1 MKPLK
6 LVMSAFGSYG
16 GEEIIDFSKIKGG
29 LFLVSGDTGSG
40 KTTIFDGIM
49 YALYNKMGGGDRETK
64 MMRSEYAKDKQKTFV
79 EFTFEYTHG
88 ENKGVYVVKRTTNF
102 RKSGV
107 TSDVV
112 LTLPD
117 GEVFNGKN
125 KETDEKIQSIVGLDY
140 KQFGKIVMI
149 AQGQFRELIME
160 NTKNR
165 KEIFKSIFSMDIY
178 EKIERVIND
187 RFKKIYAQIKDN
199 NLLLEENFNTA
210 YVSEENG
217 NTDAWREAFEK
228 RDTEPGLLLDVLEQ
242 EIKELEIKK
251 NEEKKIIDKKN
262 ADIVKLVKR
271 ISDADKIN
279 SKFGQ
284 RKEAVL
290 RYESLMEQKETYD
303 NKAVILKKAKAAG
316 EVRQVQSVY
325 IKTKNT
331 IELKEKQLEQNKS
344 KFVLLEQ
351 SHKKLLSEKESFEKS
366 YLTDNEKLLK
376 EKNRLE
382 NEMEKYKV
390 YDEKNKLY
398 ILEEK
403 KLKELKEKSD
413 LLNDEKKAALI
424 KSEENKQILL
434 QLKDIELE
442 LQKYISA
449 DENEKRNLKEFEALK
464 KAISSYKKENSRLD
478 SAEKEYADKYLAW
491 KEARKTYENTSDRYV
506 AAQAAI
512 LAAGL
517 KDGMPCPVC
526 GSTNHTQPAAMTK
539 DTVTKEE
546 LDGAKSKENECEKE
560 KNNSQKIFEDN
571 KRKKDVAFA
580 EVKRYYENCYN
591 LGDKADAYLKD
602 SESYNAG
609 DNDDTSLKDNESY
622 NVSKIEI
629 DSDNIDIKDNGYTG
643 FDENNTDKLEE
654 NVKAKIKEIKKSLTE
669 NEQTIED
676 LYSKKEEKLKREKA
690 EKETEAKLKEMEENI
705 ADNAEMLNKQ
715 SMSVGSLSAEME
727 MLKKELSYESSD
739 TALKELEN
747 IRNKIEVLEK
757 RKRELDEN
765 ILKSDRTKS
774 NLNGTI
780 KENKNQLETDR
791 KNLETEYDDFIKVLK
806 EKEFE
811 NEEAYNES
819 LVHIESI
826 EIFDRQIQEYK
837 EEVSRVSSLISVLDD
852 MLDGEKE
859 IDTDVMLQQKA
870 EMEIEAERLANE
882 NEITVSKLGTNNSV
896 RDKVSKLMEQRG
908 KLNEKY
914 KIISSLNSVAN
925 SKKIHFQTFVL
936 RQYFN
941 MVISYANKRLAVMT
955 SNGFLLKCRD
965 ISLTTAGETGLE
977 LDVYSPVTGKVR
989 DAHSLSGGETF
1000 MASLAMAL
1008 GMSDIV
1014 QNNSGKTQIDTM
1026 FIDEG
1031 FGSLSDDV
1039 RDKAVKILLD
1049 LAGSSRLV
1057 GVISH
1062 VSELKEQIPSK
1073 IIVRKDNDG
1082 SHITWV
1088 QDR

>member
-1 MKPLK
+1 M
-6 LVMSAFGSYG
+6 
-16 GEEIIDFSKIKGG
+16 
-29 LFLVSGDTGSG
+29 
-40 KTTIFDGIM
+40 
-49 YALYNKMGGGDRETK
+49 
-64 MMRSEYAKDKQKTFV
+64 
-79 EFTFEYTHG
+79 
-88 ENKGVYVVKRTTNF
+88 
-102 RKSGV
+102 
-107 TSDVV
+107 
-112 LTLPD
+112 
-117 GEVFNGKN
+117 
-125 KETDEKIQSIVGLDY
+125 
-140 KQFGKIVMI
+140 
-149 AQGQFRELIME
+149 
-160 NTKNR
+160 
-165 KEIFKSIFSMDIY
+165 
-178 EKIERVIND
+178 
-187 RFKKIYAQIKDN
+187 
-199 NLLLEENFNTA
+199 
-210 YVSEENG
+210 
-217 NTDAWREAFEK
+217 
-228 RDTEPGLLLDVLEQ
+228 
-242 EIKELEIKK
+242 
-251 NEEKKIIDKKN
+251 
-262 ADIVKLVKR
+262 
-271 ISDADKIN
+271 
-279 SKFGQ
+279 
-284 RKEAVL
+284 
-290 RYESLMEQKETYD
+290 
-303 NKAVILKKAKAAG
+303 
-316 EVRQVQSVY
+316 
-325 IKTKNT
+325 
-331 IELKEKQLEQNKS
+331 
-344 KFVLLEQ
+344 
-351 SHKKLLSEKESFEKS
+351 
-366 YLTDNEKLLK
+366 
-376 EKNRLE
+376 
-382 NEMEKYKV
+382 
-390 YDEKNKLY
+390 
-398 ILEEK
+398 
-403 KLKELKEKSD
+403 
-413 LLNDEKKAALI
+413 
-424 KSEENKQILL
+424 

-526 GSTNHTQPAAMTK
+526 GSTNHTHPAAMTK

-580 EVKRYYENCYN
+580 EVKRYYEICYY
-591 LGDKADAYLKD
+591 LGDKAD
-602 SESYNAG
+602 
-609 DNDDTSLKDNESY
+609 TSLKDKKGY
-622 NVSKIEI
+622 NTSLK
-629 DSDNIDIKDNGYTG
+629 DKTDTDIKEHENIRQQENIKDKEYTSFG
-643 FDENNTDKLEE
+643 ENKTDKLEE
-654 NVKAKIKEIKKSLTE
+654 NVKTKIKEIKKSLTE

-715 SMSVGSLSAEME
+715 FVSVGSLSAEME

-837 EEVSRVSSLISVLDD
+837 EEVSKVSSLISVLDD

-914 KIISSLNSVAN
+914 KIISSLNNVAN

>member
-16 GEEIIDFSKIKGG
+16 GEEVIDFSKIKGG

-79 EFTFEYTHG
+79 EFTFEYAHG

-112 LTLPD
+112 LTLPG
-117 GEVFNGKN
+117 GEIFNGKN

-178 EKIERVIND
+178 EKIERAIND
-187 RFKKIYAQIKDN
+187 RFKKLYAQIKDN

-210 YVSEENG
+210 YISEEGG
-217 NTDAWREAFEK
+217 NAESWRDAFEK
-228 RDTEPGLLLDVLEQ
+228 RDTEPELLLNVLEK
-242 EIKELEIKK
+242 EIKELEDKK
-251 NEEKKIIDKKN
+251 NREKRIIDKKN
-262 ADIVKLVKR
+262 ADIAELIKR

-284 RKEAVL
+284 RKEVSL
-290 RYESLMEQKETYD
+290 RYAGLMEQKHTYEQ
-303 NKAVILKKAKAAG
+303 KSEIVKKAKAAS
-316 EVRQVQSVY
+316 EIKQLKLVY
-325 IKTKNT
+325 LKTKDA
-331 IELKEKQLEQNKS
+331 IELKEQQLEKNKTKFS
-344 KFVLLEQ
+344 KLEQ
-351 SHKKLLSEKESFEKS
+351 KHEKLLSEKRTFEKD
-366 YLTDNEKLLK
+366 YLKDNENFLR

-382 NEMEKYKV
+382 SEMEKYKI
-390 YDEKNKLY
+390 YDEKKKSYIVEETKL
-398 ILEEK
+398 E
-403 KLKELKEKSD
+403 KLKEKAQRLEKDKNTYLK
-413 LLNDEKKAALI
+413 
-424 KSEENKQILL
+424 KSEANKRTLEE
-434 QLKDIELE
+434 LKNVEIEL
-442 LQKYISA
+442 QRYITA
-449 DENEKRNLKEFEALK
+449 VDNEKRTLLEFEALK
-464 KAISSYKKENSRLD
+464 KAISLYKKED
-478 SAEKEYADKYLAW
+478 TKFQIAEKEYSSKYLLW
-491 KEARKTYENTSDRYV
+491 KEARKIYEDTSDRYV

-512 LAAGL
+512 LAAQL
-517 KDGMPCPVC
+517 RDGMPCPVC
-526 GSTNHTQPAAMTK
+526 GSTNHVHPADMTK

-546 LDGAKSKENECEKE
+546 LDTYKTKEAECEKE
-560 KNNSQKIFEDN
+560 KNNAQKIFE
-571 KRKKDVAFA
+571 KCQRKKDVAFA
-580 EVKRYYENCYN
+580 DIKRYYESFYRI
-591 LGDKADAYLKD
+591 KEK
-602 SESYNAG
+602 
-609 DNDDTSLKDNESY
+609 TF
-622 NVSKIEI
+622 
-629 DSDNIDIKDNGYTG
+629 DIAT
-643 FDENNTDKLEE
+643 LEE
-654 NVKAKIKEIKKSLTE
+654 SVKNKIKEVKQSLKE
-669 NEQTIED
+669 NEQIIQD
-676 LYSKKEEKLKREKA
+676 LRSKKDEKTKCEGL
-690 EKETEAKLKEMEENI
+690 EKEIETDIKEVEIKINENAK
-705 ADNAEMLNKQ
+705 MLNEQ
-715 SMSVGSLSAEME
+715 SICVGSIFAEIDI
-727 MLKKELSYESSD
+727 LKKDLSYESSEV
-739 TALKELEN
+739 ALDKLES
-747 IRNKIEVLEK
+747 ISNKLETLEK
-757 RKRELDEN
+757 RKNELDESV
-765 ILKSDRTKS
+765 LKSDRTKS
-774 NLNGTI
+774 NLSGTI
-780 KENKNQLETDR
+780 KETINQLETDR
-791 KNLETEYDDFIKVLK
+791 KNLETEYSVYCNSIK
-806 EKEFE
+806 EKGFE
-811 NEEAYNES
+811 NEDAYQES
-819 LVHIESI
+819 VEYIENI
-826 EIFDRQIQEYK
+826 EEFDNQIQEYK
-837 EEVSRVSSLISVLDD
+837 EEVSKVRSLINVLDD
-852 MLDGEKE
+852 MLEGEKE
-859 IDTDVMLQQKA
+859 IDTEEMLKQKV
-870 EMEIEAERLANE
+870 EMEIETESLSSE

-896 RDKVSKLMEQRG
+896 KAKVSRLMEQRG
-908 KLNEKY
+908 KLNERY
-914 KIISSLNSVAN
+914 KVISSLNNVAN

-977 LDVYSPVTGKVR
+977 LDVYSPVTGKIR

-1073 IIVRKDNDG
+1073 IIVRKENDG

>member
-16 GEEIIDFSKIKGG
+16 GEEILDFSKIKGG

-102 RKSGV
+102 RKSGI

-331 IELKEKQLEQNKS
+331 IELREKQLEQNKS

-424 KSEENKQILL
+424 KSEENKKILL

-526 GSTNHTQPAAMTK
+526 GSTNHTHPAAMTK

-580 EVKRYYENCYN
+580 EVKRYYEICYY
-591 LGDKADAYLKD
+591 LGDKAD
-602 SESYNAG
+602 
-609 DNDDTSLKDNESY
+609 TSLKDKKGY
-622 NVSKIEI
+622 NASIK
-629 DSDNIDIKDNGYTG
+629 DKTDTDIKEHENIRQQENVKDKEYTSFG
-643 FDENNTDKLEE
+643 ENKTDKLEE
-654 NVKAKIKEIKKSLTE
+654 NVKTKIKEIKKSLTE

-715 SMSVGSLSAEME
+715 SVSVGSLSAEME

-780 KENKNQLETDR
+780 KENKNQLETDK

-837 EEVSRVSSLISVLDD
+837 EEVSKVSSLISVLDD

-914 KIISSLNSVAN
+914 KIISSLNNVAN

-955 SNGFLLKCRD
+955 SNGFLLKRRD

>member
-64 MMRSEYAKDKQKTFV
+64 MMRSEYAKEKQKTFV

-325 IKTKNT
+325 IKTKDT
-331 IELKEKQLEQNKS
+331 IELREKQLEQNKS

-424 KSEENKQILL
+424 KSEENKKILL

-442 LQKYISA
+442 LQKYIAA

-464 KAISSYKKENSRLD
+464 KAIASYKKENSRLD
-478 SAEKEYADKYLAW
+478 SAEKE
-491 KEARKTYENTSDRYV
+491 
-506 AAQAAI
+506 
-512 LAAGL
+512 
-517 KDGMPCPVC
+517 
-526 GSTNHTQPAAMTK
+526 
-539 DTVTKEE
+539 
-546 LDGAKSKENECEKE
+546 
-560 KNNSQKIFEDN
+560 
-571 KRKKDVAFA
+571 
-580 EVKRYYENCYN
+580 
-591 LGDKADAYLKD
+591 
-602 SESYNAG
+602 
-609 DNDDTSLKDNESY
+609 
-622 NVSKIEI
+622 
-629 DSDNIDIKDNGYTG
+629 
-643 FDENNTDKLEE
+643 
-654 NVKAKIKEIKKSLTE
+654 
-669 NEQTIED
+669 
-676 LYSKKEEKLKREKA
+676 
-690 EKETEAKLKEMEENI
+690 
-705 ADNAEMLNKQ
+705 
-715 SMSVGSLSAEME
+715 
-727 MLKKELSYESSD
+727 
-739 TALKELEN
+739 
-747 IRNKIEVLEK
+747 
-757 RKRELDEN
+757 
-765 ILKSDRTKS
+765 
-774 NLNGTI
+774 
-780 KENKNQLETDR
+780 
-791 KNLETEYDDFIKVLK
+791 
-806 EKEFE
+806 
-811 NEEAYNES
+811 
-819 LVHIESI
+819 
-826 EIFDRQIQEYK
+826 
-837 EEVSRVSSLISVLDD
+837 
-852 MLDGEKE
+852 
-859 IDTDVMLQQKA
+859 
-870 EMEIEAERLANE
+870 
-882 NEITVSKLGTNNSV
+882 
-896 RDKVSKLMEQRG
+896 
-908 KLNEKY
+908 
-914 KIISSLNSVAN
+914 
-925 SKKIHFQTFVL
+925 
-936 RQYFN
+936 
-941 MVISYANKRLAVMT
+941 
-955 SNGFLLKCRD
+955 
-965 ISLTTAGETGLE
+965 
-977 LDVYSPVTGKVR
+977 
-989 DAHSLSGGETF
+989 
-1000 MASLAMAL
+1000 
-1008 GMSDIV
+1008 
-1014 QNNSGKTQIDTM
+1014 
-1026 FIDEG
+1026 
-1031 FGSLSDDV
+1031 
-1039 RDKAVKILLD
+1039 
-1049 LAGSSRLV
+1049 
-1057 GVISH
+1057 
-1062 VSELKEQIPSK
+1062 
-1073 IIVRKDNDG
+1073 
-1082 SHITWV
+1082 
-1088 QDR
+1088 

>member
-424 KSEENKQILL
+424 KSEENKKILL

-546 LDGAKSKENECEKE
+546 LDEAKSKENECEKE

-571 KRKKDVAFA
+571 KRK
-580 EVKRYYENCYN
+580 
-591 LGDKADAYLKD
+591 
-602 SESYNAG
+602 
-609 DNDDTSLKDNESY
+609 
-622 NVSKIEI
+622 
-629 DSDNIDIKDNGYTG
+629 
-643 FDENNTDKLEE
+643 
-654 NVKAKIKEIKKSLTE
+654 
-669 NEQTIED
+669 
-676 LYSKKEEKLKREKA
+676 
-690 EKETEAKLKEMEENI
+690 
-705 ADNAEMLNKQ
+705 
-715 SMSVGSLSAEME
+715 
-727 MLKKELSYESSD
+727 
-739 TALKELEN
+739 
-747 IRNKIEVLEK
+747 
-757 RKRELDEN
+757 
-765 ILKSDRTKS
+765 
-774 NLNGTI
+774 
-780 KENKNQLETDR
+780 
-791 KNLETEYDDFIKVLK
+791 
-806 EKEFE
+806 
-811 NEEAYNES
+811 
-819 LVHIESI
+819 
-826 EIFDRQIQEYK
+826 
-837 EEVSRVSSLISVLDD
+837 
-852 MLDGEKE
+852 
-859 IDTDVMLQQKA
+859 
-870 EMEIEAERLANE
+870 
-882 NEITVSKLGTNNSV
+882 
-896 RDKVSKLMEQRG
+896 
-908 KLNEKY
+908 
-914 KIISSLNSVAN
+914 
-925 SKKIHFQTFVL
+925 
-936 RQYFN
+936 
-941 MVISYANKRLAVMT
+941 
-955 SNGFLLKCRD
+955 
-965 ISLTTAGETGLE
+965 
-977 LDVYSPVTGKVR
+977 
-989 DAHSLSGGETF
+989 
-1000 MASLAMAL
+1000 
-1008 GMSDIV
+1008 
-1014 QNNSGKTQIDTM
+1014 
-1026 FIDEG
+1026 
-1031 FGSLSDDV
+1031 
-1039 RDKAVKILLD
+1039 
-1049 LAGSSRLV
+1049 
-1057 GVISH
+1057 
-1062 VSELKEQIPSK
+1062 
-1073 IIVRKDNDG
+1073 
-1082 SHITWV
+1082 
-1088 QDR
+1088 

>member
-1 MKPLK
+1 MKQLK

-331 IELKEKQLEQNKS
+331 IELREKQLEQNKS

-424 KSEENKQILL
+424 KSEENKKILL

-464 KAISSYKKENSRLD
+464 KAISSYKKENSRLG

-526 GSTNHTQPAAMTK
+526 GSTNHTHPAAMTK

-546 LDGAKSKENECEKE
+546 LDGAKSRENECEKE

-580 EVKRYYENCYN
+580 EVKRYYEICYY
-591 LGDKADAYLKD
+591 LGDKAD
-602 SESYNAG
+602 
-609 DNDDTSLKDNESY
+609 TSLKDKKGY
-622 NVSKIEI
+622 NASIK
-629 DSDNIDIKDNGYTG
+629 DKTDTDIKEHENIRQQENVKDKEYTSFG
-643 FDENNTDKLEE
+643 ENKTDKLEE
-654 NVKAKIKEIKKSLTE
+654 NVKTKIKEIKKSLTE

-715 SMSVGSLSAEME
+715 SVSVGSLSAEME

-757 RKRELDEN
+757 R
-765 ILKSDRTKS
+765 T
-774 NLNGTI
+774 
-780 KENKNQLETDR
+780 
-791 KNLETEYDDFIKVLK
+791 
-806 EKEFE
+806 
-811 NEEAYNES
+811 
-819 LVHIESI
+819 
-826 EIFDRQIQEYK
+826 
-837 EEVSRVSSLISVLDD
+837 
-852 MLDGEKE
+852 
-859 IDTDVMLQQKA
+859 
-870 EMEIEAERLANE
+870 
-882 NEITVSKLGTNNSV
+882 
-896 RDKVSKLMEQRG
+896 
-908 KLNEKY
+908 
-914 KIISSLNSVAN
+914 
-925 SKKIHFQTFVL
+925 
-936 RQYFN
+936 
-941 MVISYANKRLAVMT
+941 
-955 SNGFLLKCRD
+955 
-965 ISLTTAGETGLE
+965 LTTYA
-977 LDVYSPVTGKVR
+977 
-989 DAHSLSGGETF
+989 LSSS
-1000 MASLAMAL
+1000 A
-1008 GMSDIV
+1008 
-1014 QNNSGKTQIDTM
+1014 SGK
-1026 FIDEG
+1026 
-1031 FGSLSDDV
+1031 
-1039 RDKAVKILLD
+1039 
-1049 LAGSSRLV
+1049 
-1057 GVISH
+1057 
-1062 VSELKEQIPSK
+1062 
-1073 IIVRKDNDG
+1073 
-1082 SHITWV
+1082 
-1088 QDR
+1088 

>member
-79 EFTFEYTHG
+79 EFTFEYT
-88 ENKGVYVVKRTTNF
+88 GVYVVKRTTNF

-325 IKTKNT
+325 IKTKDT
-331 IELKEKQLEQNKS
+331 IELREKQLEQNKS

-376 EKNRLE
+376 EKNRFE

-424 KSEENKQILL
+424 KSEENKKILL

-580 EVKRYYENCYN
+580 EVKRYDEICYY
-591 LGDKADAYLKD
+591 LGDKAD
-602 SESYNAG
+602 
-609 DNDDTSLKDNESY
+609 TSLKDKKGY
-622 NVSKIEI
+622 NASIK
-629 DSDNIDIKDNGYTG
+629 DKTDTDIKEHENIRQQENIKDKEYTSFG
-643 FDENNTDKLEE
+643 ENKTDKLEE
-654 NVKAKIKEIKKSLTE
+654 NVKTKIKEIKKSLTE

-705 ADNAEMLNKQ
+705 SDNAEMLNKQ
-715 SMSVGSLSAEME
+715 SVSVGSLSAEME

-757 RKRELDEN
+757 RKKELDEN

-837 EEVSRVSSLISVLDD
+837 EEVSKVSSLISVLDD

-914 KIISSLNSVAN
+914 KIISSLNNVAN

>member
-1 MKPLK
+1 MYNGMETKK
-6 LVMSAFGSYG
+6 CYVC
-16 GEEIIDFSKIKGG
+16 
-29 LFLVSGDTGSG
+29 G
-40 KTTIFDGIM
+40 KTP
-49 YALYNKMGGGDRETK
+49 LTK
-64 MMRSEYAKDKQKTFV
+64 DEI
-79 EFTFEYTHG
+79 G
-88 ENKGVYVVKRTTNF
+88 
-102 RKSGV
+102 
-107 TSDVV
+107 
-112 LTLPD
+112 LT
-117 GEVFNGKN
+117 
-125 KETDEKIQSIVGLDY
+125 
-140 KQFGKIVMI
+140 
-149 AQGQFRELIME
+149 
-160 NTKNR
+160 
-165 KEIFKSIFSMDIY
+165 
-178 EKIERVIND
+178 
-187 RFKKIYAQIKDN
+187 
-199 NLLLEENFNTA
+199 
-210 YVSEENG
+210 
-217 NTDAWREAFEK
+217 
-228 RDTEPGLLLDVLEQ
+228 
-242 EIKELEIKK
+242 
-251 NEEKKIIDKKN
+251 KKIIDKKN

-331 IELKEKQLEQNKS
+331 IELREKQLEQNKS

-424 KSEENKQILL
+424 KSEENKKILL

-464 KAISSYKKENSRLD
+464 KAISSYKKENSRLG

-526 GSTNHTQPAAMTK
+526 GSTNHTHPAAMTK

-546 LDGAKSKENECEKE
+546 LDGAKSRENECEKE

-580 EVKRYYENCYN
+580 EVKRYYEICYY
-591 LGDKADAYLKD
+591 LGDKAD
-602 SESYNAG
+602 
-609 DNDDTSLKDNESY
+609 TSLKDKKGY
-622 NVSKIEI
+622 NASIK
-629 DSDNIDIKDNGYTG
+629 DKTDTDIKEHENIRQQENVKDKEYTSFG
-643 FDENNTDKLEE
+643 ENKTDKLEE
-654 NVKAKIKEIKKSLTE
+654 NVKTKIKEIKKSLTE

-705 ADNAEMLNKQ
+705 SDNAEMLNKQ
-715 SMSVGSLSAEME
+715 SVSVGSLSAEME

-837 EEVSRVSSLISVLDD
+837 EEVSKVSSLISVLDD

-914 KIISSLNSVAN
+914 KIISSLNNVAN